1 MSNVQIMKY
10 LLNRLFKKLKNKLTN
25 TLNVS
30 IILNSF
36 FKMFRQFERKM
47 KKFKEIKSRRFY
59 RNNEI
64 SNTLNIAINITRLN
78 NKFRVV
84 FFFIKIIVS
93 FVLSSK
99 ISMFRAIIAS
109 FIFNT
114 FVVINIYFEFMNLS
128 SLSKRDFLISKKKK
142 YRRVNNLCN
151 YCDEFDHIIID
162 HYNLIKLNVKKKF
175 TIFVW
180 Y

>member
-64 SNTLNIAINITRLN
+64 SNISNIAINVTRLN
-78 NKFRVV
+78 NEFRVV
-84 FFFIKIIVS
+84 LFFIKLIVS
-93 FVLSSK
+93 FMSSSK
-99 ISMFRAIIAS
+99 LSMFRAIIAS
-109 FIFNT
+109 FTLNA
-114 FVVINIYFEFMNLS
+114 FVVIDIHFELMNLS
-128 SLSKRDFLISKKKK
+128 SSSKRDSLILKEKK

-151 YCDEFDHIIID
+151 YCNELDHIIID
-162 HYNLIKLNVKKKF
+162 YHDSIKLNVKKKL
-175 TIFVW
+175 TIFIW